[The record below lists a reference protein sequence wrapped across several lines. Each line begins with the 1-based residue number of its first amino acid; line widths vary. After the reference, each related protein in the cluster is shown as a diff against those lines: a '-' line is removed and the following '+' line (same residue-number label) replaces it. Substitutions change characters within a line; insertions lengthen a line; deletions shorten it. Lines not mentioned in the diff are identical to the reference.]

1 MRLSKIK
8 QEPKKKNVAL
18 QLHPLCLSG
27 WELVPCICLRLYT
40 GQTDYQLLLAKLCY
54 SSAVWFVNPSVNTKK
69 VVVPLAGKWFKRCNK
84 FPIATQW
91 VMGSSQCTEECIT
104 SLWSVDC
111 WTHTKICYRFQC
123 YNLSVVFHL
132 SFSWNKYIKTRWCLA
147 LWNNFIAP
155 QHFPWWKLATRSL
168 PALPARGE
176 AGRKRRRS
184 TGCKRCHGNITFSKS
199 FPGPVMNWIRPR
211 PELSTSSVCKYVRR
225 SRSDLITKLR
235 LVSPLQRQH
244 GRLRHATVR

>member
-8 QEPKKKNVAL
+8 REPKKKIVAL
-18 QLHPLCLSG
+18 RLHPLCLSG

-69 VVVPLAGKWFKRCNK
+69 VVVPLAGKWFKRCDK

-155 QHFPWWKLATRSL
+155 QHFPWWKLAMRSL
-168 PALPARGE
+168 PPSLRAERQVENEDALRDTRGVT
-176 AGRKRRRS
+176 AILHSANRFLDQWWIGLDR
-184 TGCKRCHGNITFSKS
+184 
-199 FPGPVMNWIRPR
+199 GPNYQHHLYANTCGDRAANW
-211 PELSTSSVCKYVRR
+211 
-225 SRSDLITKLR
+225 
-235 LVSPLQRQH
+235 
-244 GRLRHATVR
+244 